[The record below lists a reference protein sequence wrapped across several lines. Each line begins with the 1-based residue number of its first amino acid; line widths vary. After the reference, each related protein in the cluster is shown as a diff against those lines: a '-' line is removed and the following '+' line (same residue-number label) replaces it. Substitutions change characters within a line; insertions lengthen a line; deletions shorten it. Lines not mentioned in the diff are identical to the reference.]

1 MKNQNSICMGDYMYT
16 IVDVCPDCGS
26 DDIMVIDRMW
36 DYDEDCYTIR
46 HICNKCGNDW
56 HEMED

>member
-1 MKNQNSICMGDYMYT
+1 MMYT
-16 IVDVCPDCGS
+16 IVDMCPDCGS
-26 DDIMVIDRMW
+26 DDIMAIDRVW

-46 HICNKCGNDW
+46 HICNDCGNDW